1 MKCIL
6 CRGRDRR
13 AGIGT
18 GLFCPSCETVAEGL
32 VMEPALPGTQERRD
46 WQRDA
51 TTLARH
57 YAWLA
62 GMDEPQAPYWY
73 GL

>member
-1 MKCIL
+1 
-6 CRGRDRR
+6 
-13 AGIGT
+13 
-18 GLFCPSCETVAEGL
+18 
-32 VMEPALPGTQERRD
+32 MEPALPGTQERRD